1 VTAGRT
7 DQTDLDAANA
17 AFWDELCGTW
27 LARQLGID
35 VINDESLRRFDDAY
49 MAMYPYLWRYL
60 ELDQVRGQRV
70 LEIGLGFGTVG
81 QLLACAGAEYYG
93 VDVALGPIEMT
104 RERLRMKGLDG
115 SERIQQGNALN
126 LPFESGTFDRVVTI
140 GCLHHTGNA
149 AQGVAEVHR
158 VLAPGGRAVV
168 MLYNAHSVRQFGL
181 RARAMLDRRRDAEKW
196 IGAHYDSNTA
206 GDVLPHIEYTSRSA
220 ARRLFRSFDRVRIDT
235 QNIHDLR
242 TRWFVVRREQLL
254 GNVARL
260 VGSDLYIVVD
270 KSAAR

>member
-1 VTAGRT
+1 MTAVRT
-7 DQTDLDAANA
+7 DQTALDAANA
-17 AFWDELCGTW
+17 AFWEELCGTW
-27 LARQLGID
+27 LARQLGIG
-35 VINDESLRRFDDAY
+35 VISNESLQRFDDAY

-60 ELDQVRGQRV
+60 ELDAVPGQRL
-70 LEIGLGFGTVG
+70 LEIGLGFGTTG
-81 QLLACAGAEYYG
+81 QLLACAGAEYHG
-93 VDVALGPIEMT
+93 VDIALGAVEIV
-104 RERLRMKGLDG
+104 RERLRMKGLAG
-115 SERIQQGNALN
+115 NERIQQGNALD
-126 LPFESGTFDRVVTI
+126 LRFESGTFDRVVSI

-149 AQGVAEVHR
+149 AQGVSEVHR

-168 MLYNAHSVRQFGL
+168 MLYNAHSVRQLAL

-196 IGAHYDSNTA
+196 IGGHYDLNTA
-206 GDVLPHIEYTSRSA
+206 GDVAPHIEYTSRRA

-242 TRWFVVRREQLL
+242 TRWFVVPRDRLL

-260 VGSDLYIVVD
+260 VGSDLYIVAD